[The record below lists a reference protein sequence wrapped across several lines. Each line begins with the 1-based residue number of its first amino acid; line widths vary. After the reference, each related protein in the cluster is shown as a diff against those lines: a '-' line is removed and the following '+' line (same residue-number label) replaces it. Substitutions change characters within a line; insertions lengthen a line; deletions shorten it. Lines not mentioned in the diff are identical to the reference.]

1 MLTDAAAAGA
11 RGAMYNDNKL
21 KIGFFGTNCSS
32 GRTMTRIPE
41 RWSGNWEDNLTIAK
55 QADEAGIDF
64 LLPIARWKG
73 YGGDTD
79 YQGTTFETLSWAS
92 ALLAQTQQI
101 TIFGTVHAPLF
112 HPLIAAKMVVTA
124 DHASHGRIGFNL
136 VCGWNEDEFAMFG
149 VDQREHANR
158 YRYGQEWLD
167 IIKRAWEDPEDFD
180 YSGDFFNLKGVRAK
194 PKPYRGTRPIVMNA
208 GNSPTGRAFAMRN
221 CDAFFTGASIMTF
234 EDRELDAAAAIVRDA
249 KAEARAFG
257 RDLDVYTV
265 GVVVC
270 RPTRREAE
278 EYLRYYTSDAD
289 WQVADRLIGVM
300 GFKPES
306 PDELDRLRASVVNGH
321 SSIKLIGTPD
331 DVAGGFA
338 KVSAAGFTGIAI
350 NFVNFIDEFPLFRD
364 EVLPRLERL
373 GVHRGAP
380 GR

>member
-1 MLTDAAAAGA
+1 MLTDAAAASA
-11 RGAMYNDNKL
+11 RNAMYNENKL

-55 QADEAGIDF
+55 LADEAGIDF

-79 YQGTTFETLSWAS
+79 YQGTTFETLTWAS
-92 ALLAQTQQI
+92 ALLAQTDRI

-112 HPLIAAKMVVTA
+112 HPLIAAKQVVTI
-124 DHASHGRIGFNL
+124 DHASRGRIGFNL

-167 IIKRAWEDPEDFD
+167 VIKLAWDQDDFD
-180 YSGDFFNLKGVRAK
+180 YEGEFFKLKGVREK
-194 PKPYRGTRPIVMNA
+194 PKPYGGTRPIVMNA
-208 GNSPTGRAFAMRN
+208 GNSPSGRAFALRN

-234 EDRELDAAAAIVRDA
+234 EDKELDAAAAVVRDA
-249 KAEARAFG
+249 KAEAATHG

-270 RPTRREAE
+270 RPTRKEAD
-278 EYLRYYTSDAD
+278 EYLEYYTANAD
-289 WQVADRLIGVM
+289 WSLVDRLINVM
-300 GFKPES
+300 GMKPES
-306 PDELDRLRASVVNGH
+306 EDALQRLRASVVNGH

-331 DVAGGFA
+331 DVAQGFA
-338 KVSAAGFTGIAI
+338 KVSATGFTGIAI

-373 GVHRGAP
+373 GVRKAAP
-380 GR
+380 S